1 MVKGL
6 LTYLIVAL
14 SFVSNA
20 QQSMGYN
27 VEEVPVPLNGEIY
40 SPTFMDS
47 LLVVCGTRKDRV
59 LHTHLDKDGREPIDL
74 YVIDPT
80 RVSEYWQFDEKFR
93 SDFHDGPIS
102 FNAKANQCIVSRNLR
117 LDQRFKSTQVDENQL
132 GLFESRF
139 ENGEWTTPV
148 ALLINSKD
156 YNCTHPAL
164 SEDGLTLI
172 FSSNMPGGSGGYDLW
187 KLEKSNG
194 VWGAPEN
201 LGAGINTSSN
211 EFFPTW
217 IGSSVYFSSNR
228 KEVGGLDIYQ
238 VVDTAENARTIILGQ
253 PVNGEF
259 DDFGF
264 ISTNQGKTGYF
275 SSNRN
280 GSDQL
285 WFYELLIPEFDN
297 CDSLVNDDFCYTL
310 FEETAYELGGIPSL
324 VYQWDIN
331 GEKRVGYEIDYC
343 FPGPGVYEINMDI
356 YDTIIKKIYAN
367 QASYTLELTL
377 EEQPY
382 ITSPDSV
389 QIGTEFMLTSEKTY
403 LPEVEIDAYYWMFP
417 DGTFVNAEELKHTF
431 ETPGEYQVTLGIVG
445 TKFGEPFKD
454 CSYKTIVATSD
465 PVTSQASSLAKSM
478 GSFEQEGQF
487 TQSERPIDSNE
498 SATIVHSIE
507 IATSTT
513 QLADNHS
520 IFSTLNDLFTIN
532 TSFEPS
538 DSLYIYS
545 IGEWLNLADAYETWK
560 QLISAGFEDAK
571 IYSREKDSL
580 NNLPLNT
587 SFSLENI
594 QFDNNS
600 WDIREDAKST
610 LNTLVL
616 LLNEYPNLKLTI
628 TAHTDDVGSD
638 SDNLELSK
646 RRAESIKKHLNERG
660 IDASRLQSKGVGE
673 AEPKYSNETL
683 EGREGNRRV
692 EFKLLTLE
700 HVEQSPNKP

>member
-1 MVKGL
+1 MVNWL
-6 LTYLIVAL
+6 LTYLLTVL
-14 SFVSNA
+14 SFISNA
-20 QQSMGYN
+20 QNPVGYS
-27 VEEVPVPLNGEIY
+27 VEEVPVPLNGEVY

-47 LLVVCGTRKDRV
+47 LLVVCGTRKDRI
-59 LHTHLDKDGREPIDL
+59 LYTHLDKEGDEPIDL

-80 RVSEYWQFDEKFR
+80 SVSKYWQFDETFR

-102 FNAKANQCIVSRNLR
+102 FNRDANQCVVSRNLR
-117 LDQRFKSTQVDENQL
+117 LDQRFKNIQADENHL
-132 GLFESRF
+132 GLFESRL
-139 ENGEWTTPV
+139 ENGEWTTPE
-148 ALLINSKD
+148 ALLINNKG

-164 SEDGLTLI
+164 SEDGETLI
-172 FSSNMPGGSGGYDLW
+172 FSSNMPGGSGGFDLW

-217 IGSSVYFSSNR
+217 VGNSVYFSSNR

-238 VVDTAENARTIILGQ
+238 VVGKAENARTILLGQ
-253 PVNGEF
+253 PVNSEF
-259 DDFGF
+259 DDFSF
-264 ISTNQGKTGYF
+264 ISKTAGKTGYF
-275 SSNRN
+275 SSNRT

-285 WFYELLIPEFDN
+285 WYFELLIPEFDD

-310 FEETAYELGGIPSL
+310 FEETAYELGGIESL
-324 VYQWDIN
+324 IYQWDIN

-343 FPGPGVYEINMDI
+343 FPGPGVYEISMDI
-356 YDTIIKKIYAN
+356 YDTIIKQVYAN

-389 QIGTEFMLTSEKTY
+389 QIGTEITLTSEKTY
-403 LPEVEIDAYYWMFP
+403 LPEVDIDAYYWIFP
-417 DGTFVNAEELKHTF
+417 DGTFVNAEELKYTI

-465 PVTSQASSLAKSM
+465 PLTAQGNSSVKSM
-478 GSFEQEGQF
+478 GSFEKEGQF
-487 TQSERPIDSNE
+487 TQSERPIDSSE
-498 SATIVHSIE
+498 SATIVHSIQ

-513 QLADNHS
+513 QLADTHNV
-520 IFSTLNDLFTIN
+520 FSTLTDLFTVN
-532 TSFEPS
+532 TFFDPS

-545 IGEWLNLADAYETWK
+545 IGEWLNLADAHETWK
-560 QLISAGFEDAK
+560 QLITAGFKDAK
-571 IYSREKDSL
+571 MYSREKDSL
-580 NNLPLNT
+580 NDLPLNT
-587 SFSLENI
+587 SFSLENV

-616 LLNEYPNLKLTI
+616 LLNEYQDLSLSI
-628 TAHTDDVGSD
+628 TAHTDNVGSD

-646 RRAESIKKHLNERG
+646 KRAESIKTHLIEHG
-660 IDASRLQSKGVGE
+660 IDASRIQSQGVGE
-673 AEPKYSNETL
+673 TEPKFTNETP

-692 EFKLLTLE
+692 EFKLLTRE
-700 HVEQSPNKP
+700 HVEQSPK

>member
-1 MVKGL
+1 
-6 LTYLIVAL
+6 
-14 SFVSNA
+14 
-20 QQSMGYN
+20 
-27 VEEVPVPLNGEIY
+27 
-40 SPTFMDS
+40 
-47 LLVVCGTRKDRV
+47 
-59 LHTHLDKDGREPIDL
+59 
-74 YVIDPT
+74 
-80 RVSEYWQFDEKFR
+80 
-93 SDFHDGPIS
+93 
-102 FNAKANQCIVSRNLR
+102 
-117 LDQRFKSTQVDENQL
+117 
-132 GLFESRF
+132 
-139 ENGEWTTPV
+139 
-148 ALLINSKD
+148 
-156 YNCTHPAL
+156 
-164 SEDGLTLI
+164 
-172 FSSNMPGGSGGYDLW
+172 
-187 KLEKSNG
+187 
-194 VWGAPEN
+194 
-201 LGAGINTSSN
+201 
-211 EFFPTW
+211 
-217 IGSSVYFSSNR
+217 
-228 KEVGGLDIYQ
+228 
-238 VVDTAENARTIILGQ
+238 
-253 PVNGEF
+253 
-259 DDFGF
+259 
-264 ISTNQGKTGYF
+264 
-275 SSNRN
+275 
-280 GSDQL
+280 
-285 WFYELLIPEFDN
+285 
-297 CDSLVNDDFCYTL
+297 
-310 FEETAYELGGIPSL
+310 
-324 VYQWDIN
+324 
-331 GEKRVGYEIDYC
+331 
-343 FPGPGVYEINMDI
+343 MDI

-417 DGTFVNAEELKHTF
+417 DGTFVNAEELKYTF

-465 PVTSQASSLAKSM
+465 PVTSQASSIAKSM

-520 IFSTLNDLFTIN
+520 IFSTLNDLFTVN
-532 TSFEPS
+532 TSFEPF

-580 NNLPLNT
+580 NNLPLNA

-616 LLNEYPNLKLTI
+616 LLNEYPDLKLTI

-673 AEPKYSNETL
+673 AEPKYSNETP